1 MASTNLFENEQA
13 IAIAALVGVV
23 IVLFIIKRLIL
34 VRLKAKA
41 RSEKSSMS
49 DIYRVLVLS
58 LNAPLNLLIWV
69 IFLQLVRSIVSVF
82 SIEDEVAIKALGL
95 VIEAGIIITVF
106 LFFERFVNYTLKR
119 YRDQS
124 TIVKNTS
131 AIAVATF

>member
-69 IFLQLVRSIVSVF
+69 IFLQLVKSIVSVF
-82 SIEDEVAIKALGL
+82 SIEDEVAIKALGI

-119 YRDQS
+119 
-124 TIVKNTS
+124 
-131 AIAVATF
+131 

>member
-69 IFLQLVRSIVSVF
+69 IFPNGDIRISIF
-82 SIEDEVAIKALGL
+82 SQNGQRLRRVL
-95 VIEAGIIITVF
+95 
-106 LFFERFVNYTLKR
+106 
-119 YRDQS
+119 
-124 TIVKNTS
+124 
-131 AIAVATF
+131 